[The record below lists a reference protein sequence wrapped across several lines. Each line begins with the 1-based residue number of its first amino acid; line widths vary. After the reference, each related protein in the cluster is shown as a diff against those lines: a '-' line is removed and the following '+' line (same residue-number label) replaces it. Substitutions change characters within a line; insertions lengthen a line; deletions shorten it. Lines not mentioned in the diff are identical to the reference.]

1 MGTILR
7 YTYYRGHI
15 RVKKLD
21 IIEETERAIWY
32 KSHRG
37 YHKKVILKRELD
49 TLQNSSSF
57 LLLSLTMSLKDYKKL
72 VMDAK
77 EGAIAKLKLQIQD
90 LEKDIINLWDEEEL

>member
-1 MGTILR
+1 MGTIIR
-7 YTYYRGHI
+7 YTYYRGRI
-15 RVKKLD
+15 RVHKLD
-21 IIEETERAIWY
+21 IVDENERAIWY

-72 VMDAK
+72 VMSAK
-77 EGAIAKLKLQIQD
+77 EGAIAKLRLQIAD
-90 LEKDIINLWDEEEL
+90 LERDIVNLCEEEEL